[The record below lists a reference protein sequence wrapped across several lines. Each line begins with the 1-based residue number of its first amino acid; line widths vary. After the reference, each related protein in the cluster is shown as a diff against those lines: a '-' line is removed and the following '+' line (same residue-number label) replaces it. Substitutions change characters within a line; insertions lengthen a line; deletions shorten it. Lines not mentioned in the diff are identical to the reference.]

1 MTKPALI
8 SVKASLTK
16 MTPLLA
22 TSCGASAVTP
32 LSAET
37 VRDWA
42 VGEECPLFSSSR
54 SVGWGLGGTHQSQP
68 HPQSC
73 QQHLETVPAYEW
85 QQDSQHFAI
94 WIA

>member
-8 SVKASLTK
+8 SVTK

-22 TSCGASAVTP
+22 TSCGASAVTF

-37 VRDWA
+37 LRDWG
-42 VGEECPLFSSSR
+42 VGEECPLFSSLR
-54 SVGWGLGGTHQSQP
+54 SVGWGLGVLTHQNQP

-73 QQHLETVPAYEW
+73 
-85 QQDSQHFAI
+85 
-94 WIA
+94 